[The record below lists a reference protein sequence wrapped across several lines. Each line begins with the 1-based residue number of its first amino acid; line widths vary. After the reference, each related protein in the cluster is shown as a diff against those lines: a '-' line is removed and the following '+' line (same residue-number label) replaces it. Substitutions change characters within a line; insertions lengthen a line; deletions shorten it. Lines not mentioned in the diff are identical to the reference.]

1 MGGPNKFEEGVYRSE
16 RLLQRRSAHTTT
28 LILIGAFAIFGWWWF
43 LFLSGF
49 FDANKIEI
57 SGLRGLGR
65 GEVLGEMDKVFL
77 EAKWRPWHSK
87 NLFMLDVE
95 TIRGVLKERL
105 FIEDVA
111 VDKSYPD
118 ILRLKI
124 TEKQRSVV
132 LVTNDMY
139 MNVDASGVVAGAT
152 EGGTL
157 YVALDIVAARTLSGE
172 FSPPVI
178 LMPTAEPPTPGFQV
192 AKPEQ
197 VRRWLD
203 IMRSVV
209 LRGIKIR
216 FMKLESPE
224 ANLARI
230 VSEKGYDIYFDLQ
243 DPIEPQIATYEAY
256 MNTKPDESKILERVD
271 VRVPGKIYV
280 K

>member
-16 RLLQRRSAHTTT
+16 RLLQRRSAYTTT

-49 FDANKIEI
+49 FDATNIEI
-57 SGLRGLGR
+57 TGLHGLER
-65 GEVLGEMDKVFL
+65 GEVIGEMDKVFF
-77 EAKWRPWHSK
+77 EAKWKPWHSK
-87 NLFMLDVE
+87 NLFMLDADMMQ
-95 TIRGVLKERL
+95 RSLKERL
-105 FIEDVA
+105 FIESVT
-111 VDKSYPD
+111 VDKSYPN
-118 ILRLKI
+118 ILRLLI

-132 LVTNDMY
+132 LMTNDTY
-139 MNVDASGVVAGAT
+139 VNVDTSGVVTGVTDGDVLNIAR
-152 EGGTL
+152 
-157 YVALDIVAARTLSGE
+157 DIVAARVLSSE
-172 FSPPVI
+172 STPPVI

-243 DPIEPQIATYEAY
+243 DPLEPQIATYEAY
-256 MNTKPDESKILERVD
+256 MNTKPDESKIMERVD

>member
-1 MGGPNKFEEGVYRSE
+1 MKEPQRFGEGVYRSE
-16 RLLQRRSAHTTT
+16 RLTRRKSAYTAT
-28 LILIGAFAIFGWWWF
+28 LILIGSFAIFGWWWF

-57 SGLRGLGR
+57 IGLRGLEM
-65 GEVLGEMDKVFL
+65 GEVVGEMDKIFS
-77 EAKWRPWHSK
+77 EAKWKPWHSK
-87 NLFMLDVE
+87 NLFMLDTEYV
-95 TIRGVLKERL
+95 RSALKDRL
-105 FIEDVA
+105 FIEEVV

-132 LVTNDMY
+132 LVTNDIY
-139 MNVDASGVVAGAT
+139 VNVDASGVVTGAT

-157 YVALDIVAARTLSGE
+157 YVARDIVAARSITGE
-172 FSPPVI
+172 YSPSVI

-243 DPIEPQIATYEAY
+243 DPLEPQIATYEAY
-256 MNTKPDESKILERVD
+256 MNTKPDESKIMERVD

>member
-1 MGGPNKFEEGVYRSE
+1 MGGQNKFEEGVYRSE
-16 RLLQRRSAHTTT
+16 RLLQRRSAYTTT
-28 LILIGAFAIFGWWWF
+28 LVLIGAFAIFGWWWF

-49 FDANKIEI
+49 FNATNIEI
-57 SGLRGLGR
+57 SGIKELER
-65 GEVLGEMDKVFL
+65 GEVIGEMEKIIS
-77 EAKWRPWHSK
+77 EAKWKPWHSK
-87 NLFMLDVE
+87 NLFMLDTE
-95 TIRGVLKERL
+95 ALQRSLKERL
-105 FIEDVA
+105 FIESVA
-111 VDKSYPD
+111 VDKSYPN
-118 ILRLKI
+118 ILRLLI

-139 MNVDASGVVAGAT
+139 VNVDTSGVVTGVT
-152 EGGTL
+152 EGDVLKTSRE
-157 YVALDIVAARTLSGE
+157 IVAARILSTE
-172 FSPPVI
+172 STPPVI
-178 LMPTAEPPTPGFQV
+178 IMPTAEPPTPGFQV
-192 AKPEQ
+192 ATSDQ
-197 VRRWLD
+197 VRTWLD

-243 DPIEPQIATYEAY
+243 DPLEPQIATYEAY
-256 MNTKPDESKILERVD
+256 MKTKPDESKILERVD

>member
-16 RLLQRRSAHTTT
+16 RLLQRRSAYTTT
-28 LILIGAFAIFGWWWF
+28 LVLIGAFAIFGWWWL

-49 FDANKIEI
+49 FDASNIEI
-57 SGLRGLGR
+57 AGLQSLER
-65 GEVLGEMDKVFL
+65 GEVVGEMDKIFN
-77 EAKWRPWHSK
+77 EAKWKPWRPK
-87 NLFMLDVE
+87 NLFMLDVD
-95 TIRGVLKERL
+95 TLQRSLKERL
-105 FIEDVA
+105 FIEDVT
-111 VDKSYPD
+111 VDKSYPN
-118 ILRLKI
+118 ILRLLI
-124 TEKQRSVV
+124 REKQRSVV
-132 LVTNDMY
+132 LKTNDLY
-139 MNVDASGVVAGAT
+139 VNVDASGVVTGVT
-152 EGGTL
+152 DGDVL
-157 YVALDIVAARTLSGE
+157 NVAREIVAARVLSSE
-172 FSPPVI
+172 STPPVI

-230 VSEKGYDIYFDLQ
+230 VSEKGYDVYFDLN
-243 DPIEPQIATYEAY
+243 DPLEPQIATYEAY
-256 MNTKPDESKILERVD
+256 MNTKPDESKIMERVD